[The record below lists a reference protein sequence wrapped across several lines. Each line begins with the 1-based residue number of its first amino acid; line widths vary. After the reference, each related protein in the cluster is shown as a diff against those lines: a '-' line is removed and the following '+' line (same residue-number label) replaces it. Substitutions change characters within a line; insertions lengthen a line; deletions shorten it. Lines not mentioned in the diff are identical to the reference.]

1 MVESF
6 QEVELG
12 LPQFSDI
19 TVNGEDM
26 EAASFTSLK
35 SGASEEQSQTKTAA
49 EKTSNAVS
57 SPSPLFDRVLVYAYL
72 LV

>member
-19 TVNGEDM
+19 TLSGEDM
-26 EAASFTSLK
+26 EAGRSSSTSLK
-35 SGASEEQSQTKTAA
+35 SVAGEEQTQMKTAA
-49 EKTSNAVS
+49 ADKAVS
-57 SPSPLFDRVLVYAYL
+57 SIKSTV
-72 LV
+72 

>member
-19 TVNGEDM
+19 TLNGDGL
-26 EAASFTSLK
+26 EAASATSLK
-35 SGASEEQSQTKTAA
+35 SEATEEQSQTKTAA
-49 EKTSNAVS
+49 DKPTTVVS
-57 SPSPLFDRVLVYAYL
+57 STKSTT
-72 LV
+72 